1 MNENNQLY
9 NFSSNNNLLA
19 ALEAFLFLYGE
30 PIEKEKL
37 CKVFEVSLQEIEEAL
52 HQLAEETKQEK
63 RGVMLVEK
71 EETYALVTKPQFAP
85 LLEAFVKENLKEELT
100 PAALETLSIIAYF
113 GPISRAQIDYIRGV
127 NSSFTLRNLLI
138 RGLIERK
145 TKGNFYIYQP
155 SFELLKYLG
164 LSKIEELP
172 NFQKFSEIKNSL
184 FQEENQKENKN

>member
-1 MNENNQLY
+1 MSENNQLY

-37 CKVFEVSLQEIEEAL
+37 CKIFGVSLQEIKEAL
-52 HQLAEETKQEK
+52 NQLAEETKQEK

-145 TKGNFYIYQP
+145 TKGNFYLYQP

-184 FQEENQKENKN
+184 FQEENQRENKN

>member
-1 MNENNQLY
+1 MSENNQLY

-37 CKVFEVSLQEIEEAL
+37 CKIFGVSLQEIKEAL
-52 HQLAEETKQEK
+52 NQLAEETKQEK
-63 RGVMLVEK
+63 RGIMLVEK

-145 TKGNFYIYQP
+145 TKGNFYLYQP

-184 FQEENQKENKN
+184 FQEENQRENKN